1 MSREASTTNAATLSS
16 YQVAADLYVQA
27 EPATV
32 SDELVV
38 FLGRI
43 AGLVS
48 VGGSV
53 LEIGSATGRDAAV
66 LEARGLKVRRTD
78 ATPAFVDRLR
88 ADGVAADVLNVIT
101 DELGG
106 PWDAI
111 YAGAVFL
118 HLNVL
123 ELTDVLAKAAAA
135 MTPAGLLAFT
145 LKEGDG
151 SRWTTVKLGQSRHF
165 TYWREAPLRSLI
177 DATPWEVVSIDHV
190 AGHSDDWL
198 HCLCRKTCDE
208 RQARLGDF
216 G

>member
-1 MSREASTTNAATLSS
+1 M
-16 YQVAADLYVQA
+16 
-27 EPATV
+27 
-32 SDELVV
+32 
-38 FLGRI
+38 
-43 AGLVS
+43 
-48 VGGSV
+48 

-123 ELTDVLAKAAAA
+123 ELTNRR
-135 MTPAGLLAFT
+135 PRQG
-145 LKEGDG
+145 
-151 SRWTTVKLGQSRHF
+151 RSRHDSG
-165 TYWREAPLRSLI
+165 RASGVH
-177 DATPWEVVSIDHV
+177 A
-190 AGHSDDWL
+190 
-198 HCLCRKTCDE
+198 E
-208 RQARLGDF
+208 RG
-216 G
+216 